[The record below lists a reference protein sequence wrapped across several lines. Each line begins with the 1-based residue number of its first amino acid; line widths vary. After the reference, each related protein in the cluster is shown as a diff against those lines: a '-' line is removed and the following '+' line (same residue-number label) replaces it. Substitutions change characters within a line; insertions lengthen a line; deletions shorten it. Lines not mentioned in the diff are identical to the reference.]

1 MKNGRSFKIWSVG
14 AAVVALSLLAA
25 AALQDAGV
33 FTPQRPKPAKLCP
46 ITFHLDPTTSLQAR
60 LAADTE
66 KTNGN
71 LATRLSGFRESLPAH
86 PPGTADSKLWL
97 AHLAAEYDDFFAGT
111 YLAHPILLG
120 EDGLEH
126 RGWHSILDYLSTV
139 IPGTTYIVPQCV
151 NVYLEYLPLENQNEA
166 YLASRAVRFSGF
178 RASDIDFLASIRTV
192 IAYAPYDPPM
202 EIRNE
207 SLIPHRKIC
216 EPIY

>member
-1 MKNGRSFKIWSVG
+1 MNNGKSFKFLWAGIAIVAAG
-14 AAVVALSLLAA
+14 TLAAVASRGQVALVS
-25 AALQDAGV
+25 QE
-33 FTPQRPKPAKLCP
+33 PKPEKTRP
-46 ITFHLDPTTSLQAR
+46 ITFHLDPTSSLQAR

-86 PPGTADSKLWL
+86 PPDSADRKLWL
-97 AHLAAEYDDFFAGT
+97 AHLAGEYDGSFAGT

-126 RGWHSILDYLSTV
+126 RGWHSILEYLSTV
-139 IPGTTYIVPQCV
+139 IPGTTYIVPQYV
-151 NVYLEYLPLENQNEA
+151 NVYLEYLPLKNQNDA
-166 YLASRAVRFSGF
+166 YLASRAVKISGSM
-178 RASDIDFLASIRTV
+178 ASDIDFLASIRTV
-192 IAYAPYDPPM
+192 IAYAPFELPM

>member
-25 AALQDAGV
+25 AARQDPGA

-66 KTNGN
+66 KTNAN
-71 LATRLSGFRESLPAH
+71 LATKLSGFRESLPAY
-86 PPGTADSKLWL
+86 PPGTADRKLWL
-97 AHLAAEYDDFFAGT
+97 AHLAGEYDLFFSGT

-126 RGWHSILDYLSTV
+126 RGWHNILDYLSAV
-139 IPGTTYIVPQCV
+139 IPGTTYIVPQGV
-151 NVYLEYLPLENQNEA
+151 NVYLEYLPLENQNDT
-166 YLASRAVRFSGF
+166 YLIGRAVKISGF
-178 RASDIDFLASIRTV
+178 KASDIDFLASIRTV
-192 IAYAPYDPPM
+192 IAYAPFDPPM